1 MAPEPRAPVPFP
13 HVRGR
18 GDLTSEQVGVELCS
32 LAEFEDRQDRYLAQD
47 ALTAKIASVL
57 AAAGVDPFRKGE
69 GFAVVGLVSGLVKL
83 AERKYRRI
91 HFLPSVAAALRA
103 ALANALELYLS
114 LYAPYARYGVITTGQ
129 RCQVSEVR
137 NRVVALSRKI
147 SQWHYEICA
156 PLGIDVLFRGVELPC
171 DDAETFHVHANV
183 IYQPTRHLRPR
194 EWRRFL
200 RQTRAHF
207 GAHWRDNGRLE
218 DVREAIKYV
227 MKGDE
232 VERLADYHRAV
243 LVELYHQL
251 KGLHLVQPLGGFR
264 DWRRALAD
272 VNQKVVAIHEC
283 GGRKLVAVQFP
294 PPRPRD
300 DTEPSPGGRLPHI
313 NRLLCTCLP
322 RALFSP
328 WKEPVALIQNLD
340 IGSLSREPELME
352 HVRRAVHDWTAKG
365 LLPPPRCPLMPGGS
379 FTVHT
384 STTTVGA
391 ASPGRAV
398 MTAEKAAAYG
408 HPP

>member
-1 MAPEPRAPVPFP
+1 M
-13 HVRGR
+13 
-18 GDLTSEQVGVELCS
+18 
-32 LAEFEDRQDRYLAQD
+32 
-47 ALTAKIASVL
+47 TAKVASVL
-57 AAAGVDPFRKGE
+57 VAGGVDPFRQGP
-69 GFAVVGLVSGLVKL
+69 GFALVGLVTGLVKL
-83 AERKYRRI
+83 AEREYRRI

-103 ALANALELYLS
+103 ELANALELYL
-114 LYAPYARYGVITTGQ
+114 LLEAPYARYGVITTGQ

-137 NRVVALSRKI
+137 DRVVRLDRKVSR
-147 SQWHYEICA
+147 WHHEICG
-156 PLGIDVLFRGVELPC
+156 PLGIEALFRGVELPC

-207 GAHWRDNGRLE
+207 GAHWKDNGRLE
-218 DVREAIKYV
+218 GVREAIKYV

-232 VERLADYHRAV
+232 VLRLAVSHPAG
-243 LVELYHQL
+243 LVQLYHQL
-251 KGLHLVQPLGGFR
+251 KGLHLVQPLGAFR
-264 DWRRALAD
+264 AWRHALTEA
-272 VNQKVVAIHEC
+272 NQKIVAIHEC

-300 DTEPSPGGRLPHI
+300 DTEPSPGARLPQT

-340 IGSLSREPELME
+340 VRSLSQDPVLME
-352 HVRRAVHDWTAKG
+352 HVRKAVHHWTAKG
-365 LLPPPRCPLMPGGS
+365 IAPPPRCPLLARGA

-384 STTTVGA
+384 STTTVRA
-391 ASPGRAV
+391 A
-398 MTAEKAAAYG
+398 
-408 HPP
+408 